1 VEAHEFGLPDHA
13 ISAGDQEIAARKALA
28 ENAVAMSHTHTQ
40 LKPFMGAL
48 RKRVMLSLQ
57 LAQATGIVLHP
68 EGAHDLP
75 ELTRL
80 LAAIGAEMP
89 RAHELGSKLNPFM
102 LLASNRENH
111 ANPGEVDQVAS
122 ELAGQMK
129 ALVEG
134 IQQRLKDFVYPF
146 PHAHGRLTVADYA
159 RTEKT
164 ADRELHRV
172 YLDSDAH
179 VDRLFALHY
188 KLIGRLLT
196 YGNEAELALDKL

>member
-1 VEAHEFGLPDHA
+1 
-13 ISAGDQEIAARKALA
+13 
-28 ENAVAMSHTHTQ
+28 
-40 LKPFMGAL
+40 
-48 RKRVMLSLQ
+48 MLSLQ
-57 LAQATGIVLHP
+57 LAQAKGVVLHP
-68 EGAHDLP
+68 ESANDLP

-89 RAHELGSKLNPFM
+89 GAHELGSKLNSFM
-102 LLASNRENH
+102 LLARNRENH

-122 ELAGQMK
+122 ELAAEMK
-129 ALVEG
+129 ALVGG

-146 PHAHGRLTVADYA
+146 PHARGRLTVADYA

-164 ADRELHRV
+164 GDHEWHRV

-188 KLIGRLLT
+188 KLIGRLLA
-196 YGNEAELALDKL
+196 YGNAAELALDNL